1 MNDQAM
7 TGIPRA
13 SGSSLMPKMLHHSG
27 FVTHD
32 AAATV
37 DFYSRI
43 LGMEFVSTVMD
54 DRVPST
60 GEAFPYLHL
69 FFRMGDGSTLA
80 FFESPC
86 MPAPSKPSH
95 PAYDVFNHVALA
107 ASSKEEI
114 DAWHKWLVQNGV
126 ETVGPVDHG
135 IIYSIYFHDP
145 NGIRLELTVTTDPAW
160 IEHPVEARRDLN
172 EWIATKARAAKDG
185 KSTEAALLELIKTKK
200 GDMRS
205 RGIKIADEL
214 HDK

>member
-1 MNDQAM
+1 MGNQTIRSAK
-7 TGIPRA
+7 PSA
-13 SGSSLMPKMLHHSG
+13 PALMPRMLHHSG

-37 DFYSRI
+37 DFYSRV
-43 LGMEFVSTVMD
+43 LGMDFVATVMD
-54 DRVPST
+54 DHVPST

-86 MPAPSKPSH
+86 MPPPAKASH

-107 ASSKEEI
+107 AASREEI
-114 DAWHKWLVQNGV
+114 DAWHRRLVENGV

-145 NGIRLELTVTTDPAW
+145 NGIRLELTTTTDVSWTKHAGD
-160 IEHPVEARRDLN
+160 ARRDLD
-172 EWIATKARAAKDG
+172 EWVAAKRAAL
-185 KSTEAALLELIKTKK
+185 AAGRHPEGDLLELIRAKK
-200 GDMRS
+200 GEMRQ